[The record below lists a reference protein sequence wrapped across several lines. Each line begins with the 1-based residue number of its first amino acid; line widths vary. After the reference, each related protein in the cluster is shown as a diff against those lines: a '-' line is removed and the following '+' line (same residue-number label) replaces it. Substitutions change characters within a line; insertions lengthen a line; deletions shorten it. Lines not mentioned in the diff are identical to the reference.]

1 MRRVVTKLLFLVGAF
16 ALLSGCAVIDFL
28 DGKNFD
34 NTRDDIPQQQYG
46 GGNSSG
52 YGGGHS
58 HH

>member
-1 MRRVVTKLLFLVGAF
+1 MKRVVMMLLFFVGAF

-34 NTRDDIPQQQYG
+34 NTRDDIPQQQYS
-46 GGNSSG
+46 GGN
-52 YGGGHS
+52 GGGHS